1 MNWHL
6 LTSWAPPWIPAATPP
21 ASTRNPEFRPR
32 RAWRPKTIGL
42 AISVHASVRE
52 RCLSQYSPG
61 ISLGGAALR
70 FRQPPDVVHRQF
82 LLPEQRRDRPCQRN
96 DGLLGAFCGDGLQKR
111 AVRFSVIPAYE
122 ILKRGRNVRGGINC
136 AVVSERSWR
145 LQRRAPP
152 QLIGRIDP
160 HGGHRSAGRVQLADR
175 DVRASRP
182 KSSVGS
188 NCSREC
194 RDPRTARAGP
204 NARPAARGYRLQ
216 TRRDVVP

>member
-1 MNWHL
+1 MRAWTASVNCDAAADVLACLRAVPADTLMQTSINTTETGWPNIEPSVLPEDPFSKLRRLGSPVPL
-6 LTSWAPPWIPAATPP
+6 LIGSNSDELAFTYIVGPALDPAATPP

-42 AISVHASVRE
+42 
-52 RCLSQYSPG
+52 
-61 ISLGGAALR
+61 
-70 FRQPPDVVHRQF
+70 
-82 LLPEQRRDRPCQRN
+82 
-96 DGLLGAFCGDGLQKR
+96 
-111 AVRFSVIPAYE
+111 
-122 ILKRGRNVRGGINC
+122 
-136 AVVSERSWR
+136 VVSERSWR

-194 RDPRTARAGP
+194 RDPRTARAGA
-204 NARPAARGYRLQ
+204 NAPRRPWLPITDPA
-216 TRRDVVP
+216 